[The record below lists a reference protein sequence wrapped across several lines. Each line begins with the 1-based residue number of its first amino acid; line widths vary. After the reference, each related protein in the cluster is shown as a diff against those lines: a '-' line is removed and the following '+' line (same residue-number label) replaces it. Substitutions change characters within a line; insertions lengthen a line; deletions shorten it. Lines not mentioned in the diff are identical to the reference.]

1 MPGEELNPGPS
12 PDQPREAEREGEA
25 QPSPG
30 DAAPTNVTGEQKTPS
45 KPDHQ
50 GGADHL
56 QNMGTINPG
65 FVEEPPPYAP
75 PYPKDIHLYP
85 PFQND
90 LSPLS
95 YIFYQPTAPSQA
107 PSQPPNVIPSP
118 YPFTIDDPTSNFISI
133 RNFAAPQLT
142 LACGC
147 FKQYQSAWHGESPP
161 VGQQRLPPKDYMVES
176 ILVTIFCCLFTGL
189 VALVYSHETRAA
201 LNRGDL
207 IQATM
212 ASHKTRWLVLF
223 SLFLGLF
230 VSISWIIYVVVTLY
244 L

>member
-118 YPFTIDDPTSNFISI
+118 YPFTI
-133 RNFAAPQLT
+133 
-142 LACGC
+142 
-147 FKQYQSAWHGESPP
+147 YQSAWHGESPP